1 MGYQGYLNSK
11 TSNNF
16 PIALCFAKGL
26 VQANRQ
32 DLDEISQTVPRA
44 DYHQLQHFVTNSHW
58 WGEMLIN
65 EMVLSTQRSL
75 KGKERLLII
84 DEVGQPKKGNNSV
97 AVARQ
102 SIDEQGGKHLL
113 EVPCNRKIYLK
124 KTYVNNPKK
133 RGDKAETPSIKRL
146 TSHQSL

>member
-1 MGYQGYLNSK
+1 MNSK

-32 DLDEISQTVPRA
+32 DLDEISQTVSGA
-44 DYHQLQHFVTNSHW
+44 DYHQLQHFVTNSHE

-65 EMVLSTQRSL
+65 EEVLSAHRSL
-75 KGKERLLII
+75 KGKERLLV
-84 DEVGQPKKGNNSV
+84 VGQPQKGNNSV

-102 SIDEQGGKHLL
+102 SIDEQGEKYLL

-124 KTYVNNPKK
+124 KPMLTIPKK
-133 RGDKAETPSIKRL
+133 GETRQK
-146 TSHQSL
+146 SHP